1 MPGANK
7 VAQDFAK
14 RIKSV
19 QLSNNHEVTDLH
31 TEGSLNYEVLRHLL
45 DKLVR
50 PLHGHCLFCTLSSP
64 ISWSNLMFCLDSALL
79 HPKILGESQ
88 LSST

>member
-1 MPGANK
+1 MFEHLPGANK

-31 TEGSLNYEVLRHLL
+31 TEGSLGYEVLRHLL
-45 DKLVR
+45 EKIVR
-50 PLHGHCLFCTLSSP
+50 QFGLKPNSR
-64 ISWSNLMFCLDSALL
+64 
-79 HPKILGESQ
+79 Q
-88 LSST
+88 